1 MELKNSIH
9 LTNFS
14 EYRVFQNEMTLLFQS
29 TSKAEK
35 RPVNILCGLIMSTF
49 TLKHKHLC
57 YTTYVRICLY
67 KLSGDTKLSLTAS
80 ILRNA

>member
-9 LTNFS
+9 LTNFP
-14 EYRVFQNEMTLLFQS
+14 EYRVFQNEMTLLYQS

-57 YTTYVRICLY
+57 YTTYVH
-67 KLSGDTKLSLTAS
+67 LS
-80 ILRNA
+80 I

>member
-9 LTNFS
+9 LTNFP
-14 EYRVFQNEMTLLFQS
+14 EYMVFQNEMTLLYQS

-57 YTTYVRICLY
+57 YTRYVVR
-67 KLSGDTKLSLTAS
+67 AS
-80 ILRNA
+80 VCINFQVTINFL